1 LCILPGVKA
10 YFMKYIAFAV
20 SVFSVVILG
29 SCGENEAGG
38 PRIEAAKPNLPALST
53 PSTTANSATLPAP
66 GNNPTAPIIAS
77 AKLNPAH
84 GQPGH
89 RCDIAVGAALPAE
102 GSAPNL
108 KLPTPA
114 APVLNTPVQN
124 ITTPAVP
131 VVQPAATTTAASGL
145 NPAHGQPGHRCD
157 IAVGQPLNSKPQA
170 KNQATTIPS
179 PVVTAPALDTPLIQ
193 PQTNTTAAGLN
204 PAHGQPGHRCDIA
217 VGQPLNSVAKKDSV
231 KK

>member
-1 LCILPGVKA
+1 
-10 YFMKYIAFAV
+10 MKYMAFAV
-20 SVFSVVILG
+20 SVFSVVILS
-29 SCGENEAGG
+29 SCGENEGG
-38 PRIEAAKPNLPALST
+38 GARIEAAKPNLPAVST
-53 PSTTANSATLPAP
+53 PTATNNSGVVPASGTMP
-66 GNNPTAPIIAS
+66 AAPIIAG

-108 KLPTPA
+108 KLPTPN
-114 APVLNTPVQN
+114 APILNTPVQTAAS
-124 ITTPAVP
+124 TTPAV
-131 VVQPAATTTAASGL
+131 QPAAIPTVATGL

-170 KNQATTIPS
+170 NKPAVTTPT
-179 PVVTAPALDTPLIQ
+179 PVVNTATAPVKSDGNLAK
-193 PQTNTTAAGLN
+193 GLN

-217 VGQPLNSVAKKDSV
+217 VGQPLNAVAKKDSL
-231 KK
+231 KN